1 MAQPGRSD
9 DILIDLTQTFADL
22 SMVVSSLR
30 HLRARATHL
39 QAPLADELRRLRA
52 LIDEALPH
60 LS

>member
-1 MAQPGRSD
+1 MAQHDPLD
-9 DILIDLTQTFADL
+9 KVLVDLAQTFADL